1 MSRMNRSVLL
11 AGATGLIGRHCLS
24 RLLADEDFA
33 RVVVL
38 TRRPLNQQHARL
50 VERVIDFERLADY
63 AELFDVDAVLCCLG
77 TTLSKAGSKA
87 AFEKVDYGYVAA
99 LATVAINQGV
109 KSFLLISAVGASPYS
124 LAFYSRV
131 KGRAEAVVQALSFPT
146 VHILRPSLLLGDRDE
161 SRLAEDLV
169 KPVAPFIAPFLWG
182 PLARYR
188 PVAADQV
195 AALMVEL
202 ARRDK
207 RGVHIHYPSAR

>member
-1 MSRMNRSVLL
+1 MGRRVLL
-11 AGATGLIGRHCLS
+11 AGATGLVGRHCLD
-24 RLLADEDFA
+24 RLLGNDDFS

-38 TRRPLNQQHARL
+38 TRRPVNQRHAKL
-50 VERVIDFERLADY
+50 VARVIDFERLADY

-87 AFEKVDYGYVAA
+87 AFEKVDYGYVKE
-99 LATVAINQGV
+99 LATAAINQGV
-109 KSFLLISAVGASPYS
+109 KSFLLISAMGASPYS

-131 KGRAEAVVQALSFPT
+131 KGRAEAVVRALPFPT
-146 VHILRPSLLLGDRDE
+146 VHILRPSLLLGARDE

-169 KPVAPFIAPFLWG
+169 KPAVQLIAPFLGG

-188 PVAADQV
+188 PVHADKV

-202 ARRDK
+202 AKRDE
-207 RGVHIHYPSAR
+207 RGSHIHYPATH